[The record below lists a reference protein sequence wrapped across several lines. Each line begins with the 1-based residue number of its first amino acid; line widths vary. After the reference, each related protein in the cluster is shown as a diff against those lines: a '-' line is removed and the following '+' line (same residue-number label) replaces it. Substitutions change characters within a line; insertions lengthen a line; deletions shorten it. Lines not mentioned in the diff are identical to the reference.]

1 MNNRKYILELFK
13 GKLPFE
19 IIIKICQFTPKLKQK
34 YLGKPV
40 KYKTGYRKDKLRFH
54 IHYH

>member
-40 KYKTGYRKDKLRFH
+40 KYKTGKIFG
-54 IHYH
+54 